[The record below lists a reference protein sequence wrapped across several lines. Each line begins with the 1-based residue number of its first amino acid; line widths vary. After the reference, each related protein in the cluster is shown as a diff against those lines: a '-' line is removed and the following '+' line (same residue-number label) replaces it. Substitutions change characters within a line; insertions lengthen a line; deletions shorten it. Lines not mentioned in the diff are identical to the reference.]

1 MVVSSA
7 AGFGMSI
14 MQTFQESTAQESS
27 RVGAG
32 GGGQA
37 IIFRE
42 QGMTFGY
49 ISMTKKTLRIIHVLV
64 GRINYLTG
72 TSVHNRLDFH
82 HSLKSGL
89 RSSSR
94 RAWAPFLKASG
105 NQAYVH
111 H

>member
-1 MVVSSA
+1 MVVSSSA
-7 AGFGMSI
+7 VFGMSI

-72 TSVHNRLDFH
+72 RISECHKLLYRAFMIGLISTTLS
-82 HSLKSGL
+82 SL
-89 RSSSR
+89 
-94 RAWAPFLKASG
+94 
-105 NQAYVH
+105 AYVPPREEH
-111 H
+111 GLLS